1 MDADFDDWA
10 RGRFPRLLQSAFL
23 LTGDQHLA
31 EDLVQTCL
39 EKVCLAWRR
48 IDQNPD
54 AYARTVLHREHIG
67 HWRRHRVRE
76 LITSAPPDV
85 ATPDRTAAV
94 DTRLVLQTALA
105 RLTPAQR
112 SVLVLRYFN
121 DLSEAET
128 AVALDC
134 SVGTVKSQTHK
145 AVKALLRVAPE
156 LADLVAKEVVNDV

>member
-10 RGRFPRLLQSAFL
+10 RGRLPRLLQSAYL

-39 EKVCLAWRR
+39 EKLCLAWRR

-67 HWRRHRVRE
+67 QWRRHRVRE
-76 LITSAPPDV
+76 LVTPSPPEV
-85 ATPDRTAAV
+85 AAPDRTAAV

-105 RLTPAQR
+105 RLTAAQR

-134 SVGTVKSQTHK
+134 SVGTVKSQT
-145 AVKALLRVAPE
+145 AKALGKLRLDPAIAAE
-156 LADLVAKEVVNDV
+156 ADGGERR